1 MHLWSYCQVAMYGD
15 EYKSLISSK
24 GKAGVRPF
32 TPPCGCTRQQ
42 FIWAVG
48 GITVAVVVLA
58 ALIVTLVM
66 IFGCVQPFK
75 FPEAEPWWTHGLV
88 YQIHVPTF
96 ANDAGGS
103 LGRLKDVSSRMV
115 YLADK

>member
-1 MHLWSYCQVAMYGD
+1 MV
-15 EYKSLISSK
+15 LI
-24 GKAGVRPF
+24 
-32 TPPCGCTRQQ
+32 
-42 FIWAVG
+42 
-48 GITVAVVVLA
+48 

-66 IFGCVQPFK
+66 IFGHVQPFK

-115 YLADK
+115 YLADKVGLKSISTSLTHASILQMLSVV